1 MKKTILYIGIL
12 ALVLNIVIGLLLSAY
27 PLFNM
32 VLNSIVIVITTLL
45 IWLLSSNN
53 QRTAFA
59 VSLTFLYSFLGIIQL
74 VLGILSP
81 ARITDNWMM
90 VTIIALIALEC
101 ALLIVTKSISKKV
114 K

>member
-12 ALVLNIVIGLLLSAY
+12 ALVLNVAIGLLLSVY
-27 PLFNM
+27 PLFNV
-32 VLNSIVIVITTLL
+32 VLNSIVIVISTIL
-45 IWLLSSNN
+45 IWLSSGNS

-74 VLGILSP
+74 VLGVFSP
-81 ARITDNWMM
+81 TRVTDNWM
-90 VTIIALIALEC
+90 VVAIIALLVLEC
-101 ALLIVTKSISKKV
+101 VLLIITKTISKKV

>member
-1 MKKTILYIGIL
+1 MKKTILNIGIL
-12 ALVLNIVIGLLLSAY
+12 ILVLNVAIGLLLSAY

-32 VLNSIVIVITTLL
+32 VLNSIVIVITTVL
-45 IWLLSSNN
+45 IWLLSSYN

-74 VLGILSP
+74 VLDILSP
-81 ARITDNWMM
+81 ARIRDNWMM

>member
-12 ALVLNIVIGLLLSAY
+12 ALVLNIVIGLLLTAY

-32 VLNSIVIVITTLL
+32 ALNSIVIVVTTLL
-45 IWLLSSNN
+45 IWLSSGNS

-74 VLGILSP
+74 VLGIFSP
-81 ARITDNWMM
+81 ARIIDNWMI
-90 VTIIALIALEC
+90 VAIIALLVFEC
-101 ALLIVTKSISKKV
+101 ALLFITRTISKKI

>member
-1 MKKTILYIGIL
+1 MKKTILNIGIL
-12 ALVLNIVIGLLLSAY
+12 ILVLNVAIGLLLSAY

-32 VLNSIVIVITTLL
+32 VLNSIVIVITTVL
-45 IWLLSSNN
+45 IWLLSSYN

>member
-1 MKKTILYIGIL
+1 MKKTILNIGIL
-12 ALVLNIVIGLLLSAY
+12 VLALNVAIGLLLSLY

-74 VLGILSP
+74 VLGIFSP
-81 ARITDNWMM
+81 ARITDNWMI
-90 VTIIALIALEC
+90 VAIIALLVLEC
-101 ALLIVTKSISKKV
+101 TLLIITKTISKKV

>member
-12 ALVLNIVIGLLLSAY
+12 ALVLNVTIGLLLSAY

-32 VLNSIVIVITTLL
+32 VLNSIIIVITTLL
-45 IWLLSSNN
+45 IWLLSSNH
-53 QRTAFA
+53 QRTAFV
-59 VSLTFLYSFLGIIQL
+59 VSQTFLYSFLGIIQL
-74 VLGILSP
+74 VLGIFSP

-101 ALLIVTKSISKKV
+101 ALLIVTKTISKKV

>member
-12 ALVLNIVIGLLLSAY
+12 ALVLNVAIGLLLSAY

-32 VLNSIVIVITTLL
+32 VLNSIVIVVTTML
-45 IWLLSSNN
+45 IWFSSSNS

-59 VSLTFLYSFLGIIQL
+59 ISLTFLYSFIGIIQL
-74 VLGILSP
+74 VLGIFSP
-81 ARITDNWMM
+81 ARITDNWMI
-90 VTIIALIALEC
+90 VTIIALLVLEC
-101 ALLIVTKSISKKV
+101 SLLIITRTISKKV

>member
-1 MKKTILYIGIL
+1 MKKTIIYIGIL
-12 ALVLNIVIGLLLSAY
+12 ILVLNAAIGLLLSEY

-32 VLNSIVIVITTLL
+32 VLNSIIIVITTLL
-45 IWLLSSNN
+45 MWLLSSDN
-53 QRTAFA
+53 QHTAFA
-59 VSLTFLYSFLGIIQL
+59 VSLTFLYSFLCIIQL
-74 VLGILSP
+74 VLGFFSP

-101 ALLIVTKSISKKV
+101 ALLIVTKTISKKV

>member
-1 MKKTILYIGIL
+1 MKKAILYIGIL
-12 ALVLNIVIGLLLSAY
+12 ALVLNVAIGLLLSAY

-32 VLNSIVIVITTLL
+32 VLNSIVIVFTTLL
-45 IWLLSSNN
+45 IWFSASIG

-59 VSLTFLYSFLGIIQL
+59 VSLTFLYSFLGILQL

-81 ARITDNWMM
+81 ARVTDNWMI
-90 VTIIALIALEC
+90 VAIIALLVLEC
-101 ALLIVTKSISKKV
+101 ALLIITRTISKKV